1 MLVRWFRSGLT
12 KKGVHGLG
20 KDLKKQKTWEKG
32 TKKAGNILTTGGKIT
47 KVLGVATGQPELILT
62 GQSMQTGGKVSNK
75 VLSDIK
81 H

>member
-1 MLVRWFRSGLT
+1 MVNV
-12 KKGVHGLG
+12 KKFARHLG

-47 KVLGVATGQPELILT
+47 KTVGVATGQPELVLA

-75 VLSDIK
+75 TSKLLK
-81 H
+81 KEKNKK